1 MHTHMYEYIPNSSWR
16 TTDVHIEQSLHNGLF
31 SISAQE
37 ASRSVD
43 CRQSG
48 IWMRHMNESYE
59 WGIWMSHMN
68 RHMNESYE
76 WVIGLWIVDNLAVT
90 WRLYMCD
97 MTKKLLG
104 LWIDNLRTQI
114 LIKRV
119 MLPMWISHV
128 THIKASCHCKTT
140 VDCRQSCSDMT
151 PLYVWHDSFTY
162 VTWLFCT
169 CDMAHSCGSHDNKAT
184 HCNIYT
190 CATVSTLFGLTCT
203 IRAQLT
209 YFPICTTNEW
219 AGVDIRWFPVDRFD
233 TRWIPRSFSCSVRLI
248 SIHWSLL
255 GNDWSIYQLIK
266 SLHIRLFATFDPFSM

>member
-1 MHTHMYEYIPNSSWR
+1 
-16 TTDVHIEQSLHNGLF
+16 
-31 SISAQE
+31 
-37 ASRSVD
+37 
-43 CRQSG
+43 
-48 IWMRHMNESYE
+48 
-59 WGIWMSHMN
+59 
-68 RHMNESYE
+68 
-76 WVIGLWIVDNLAVT
+76 
-90 WRLYMCD
+90 
-97 MTKKLLG
+97 
-104 LWIDNLRTQI
+104 
-114 LIKRV
+114 

-233 TRWIPRSFSCSVRLI
+233 TRWIPRSFSCSIRLI